1 MSSPSDG
8 DMSLI
13 LWPQN
18 LWSFCSPFAMVL
30 TQRKK
35 GRQALPSDS
44 NEEAGSDGTPERAVL
59 KEEVQRLKK
68 DVEQRSIF
76 RSGRFLFPL
85 GIMFGILLGFAFV
98 EPQDIHSQMTL
109 LMSQYDINIPQL
121 PGFDFSRL
129 ETEWTRFT
137 SSIPE
142 VWKFNTDGREFQVGE
157 KMAERGLSAAHPVI
171 LIPGIISTG
180 LESWSTAP
188 EYRTFFREKLWGGF
202 NMLSQVTFNKEK
214 WIAAMMLD
222 PVTGLDPPG
231 VKIRAA
237 EGIDAASSFIQG
249 YWLWSKIV
257 ENLAV
262 VNYDTNN
269 LYLAPYDWRLS
280 YYNLEERD
288 GYFSRLKRTIESFRE
303 RHNKKVVIAAH
314 SMGSTVR
321 ILFSIHSYA
330 GMNTFTLSI
339 ANASYLLSSQYFFK
353 WVESPQHGKG
363 GPRWVEDHI
372 DSYIT
377 VAGTHLGVAKA
388 MAAFLSGEM
397 KDTVQMNPAGAY
409 VLERFFS
416 RKERRNLFL
425 SWAGSASMWMK
436 VPYLLLARASSNA
449 TRTFDSGGDAV
460 WGDGTRAPD
469 DDHEATD
476 SHADLISFR
485 TAQAG
490 VNASELGPEEPEVKN
505 MTASEASQWIL
516 QHTPATFQVRVL
528 VVFSTSRYLAEP
540 KFQEMMR
547 TNYSY
552 GIERDEKVLKLN
564 NLDPTKWTNPLE
576 VQLPNAPSMR
586 IYCVYGHGKDTE
598 RSYWYARGDFEE
610 PVDSPEPS
618 GVCDEEPCSTVTAS
632 GAYVPRKSWIDYG
645 YTNGTSSPRVVNG
658 VKMGEG
664 DGTVS
669 LLSLGAMCVEGW
681 KRPRW
686 NPAGIKVKTIE
697 LPHLPVPS
705 IPRGG
710 ANTSDHVDILGSTGL
725 NEIILKVATGVGDEI
740 EENFVSNIREY
751 AKRVQWD

>member
-1 MSSPSDG
+1 
-8 DMSLI
+8 
-13 LWPQN
+13 
-18 LWSFCSPFAMVL
+18 MVL

-288 GYFSRLKRTIESFRE
+288 GYFSRLKRTIESF
-303 RHNKKVVIAAH
+303 
-314 SMGSTVR
+314 S
-321 ILFSIHSYA
+321 
-330 GMNTFTLSI
+330 
-339 ANASYLLSSQYFFK
+339 FK

-377 VAGTHLGVAKA
+377 VAGTHLAKA

-436 VPYLLLARASSNA
+436 
-449 TRTFDSGGDAV
+449 GGDAV

-516 QHTPATFQVRVL
+516 QHTPAT
-528 VVFSTSRYLAEP
+528 
-540 KFQEMMR
+540 FQEMMR